1 MRPVKIGVPQGSIL
15 GPLLFILFI
24 NDLPSQLSH
33 SESTMFADDNT
44 VLTEAS
50 SIHDLN
56 VKLNLIAQDLST
68 WTQQNRMVT
77 NTLKTKTMLIH
88 SPQQLKNTS
97 DRSLS
102 VNLNGNILAHVK
114 QAKVLGLTLDEFLIW
129 TKHIDNLCCSYNQ

>member
-1 MRPVKIGVPQGSIL
+1 MRRQLVGRL
-15 GPLLFILFI
+15 D
-24 NDLPSQLSH
+24 ND
-33 SESTMFADDNT
+33 TT
-44 VLTEAS
+44 VLTEGS

-56 VKLNLIAQDLST
+56 VKLNLVAQDLST

-77 NTLKTKTMLIH
+77 NTLKTMTMLIH

-102 VNLNGNILAHVK
+102 ATINGNILAQVK

-129 TKHIDNLCCSYNQ
+129 TKHLFNNQ